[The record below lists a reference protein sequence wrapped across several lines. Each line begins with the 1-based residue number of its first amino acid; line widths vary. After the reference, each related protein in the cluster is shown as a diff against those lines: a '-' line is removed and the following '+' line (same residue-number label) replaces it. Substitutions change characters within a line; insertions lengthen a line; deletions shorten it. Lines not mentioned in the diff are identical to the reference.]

1 MGLYGDLGREQDR
14 RFAKAERPEGT
25 QGMSKTRQR
34 LAKVRLSILL
44 RLFVDYSFVR
54 SLIFCDFGKWGH
66 FRGARSGV
74 YMGLCCMF
82 EHDFV

>member
-25 QGMSKTRQR
+25 QGMSKSEG
-34 LAKVRLSILL
+34 LAKVRLAVLRGLFLIYLL
-44 RLFVDYSFVR
+44 VL
-54 SLIFCDFGKWGH
+54 SLIFSDSGICGH

-74 YMGLCCMF
+74 YILL
-82 EHDFV
+82 H

>member
-25 QGMSKTRQR
+25 QGMSKSEG
-34 LAKVRLSILL
+34 LAKVRLAVLRGLFLIYLL
-44 RLFVDYSFVR
+44 VL
-54 SLIFCDFGKWGH
+54 SLIFSDSGIWGH

-74 YMGLCCMF
+74 YIL
-82 EHDFV
+82 